1 LEDSSFARAPPT
13 FSAAS
18 SADAIPVCPGTAPWR
33 QIKIDVSICL
43 FILPPIYL
51 SIYLSICIYLHL
63 SVDPR
68 GYPFIYPRSVV
79 HLRIFTGFD
88 ASFRR
93 ETERDASYAAQ
104 KFHFQNFSSRRS
116 RRTIYRR
123 WECLAIIR
131 PAALSE
137 RAPIPQQNFPNYRTV
152 FDSPGDFSAKF
163 SANRPTSSD

>member
-1 LEDSSFARAPPT
+1 
-13 FSAAS
+13 
-18 SADAIPVCPGTAPWR
+18 
-33 QIKIDVSICL
+33 
-43 FILPPIYL
+43 
-51 SIYLSICIYLHL
+51 
-63 SVDPR
+63 
-68 GYPFIYPRSVV
+68 V

-104 KFHFQNFSSRRS
+104 KFHFPNFSSRRS

-137 RAPIPQQNFPNYRTV
+137 RAPIPEQNFPNYRTV
-152 FDSPGDFSAKF
+152 FDSIGRFLRKILGE
-163 SANRPTSSD
+163 SSDIQRLASAGDEMPLFVPLTLPRLPHFYSHVGRSRMQRERHPSARGTCK

>member
-1 LEDSSFARAPPT
+1 VDSVVISSSRSIHRNVRRFLFRACI
-13 FSAAS
+13 
-18 SADAIPVCPGTAPWR
+18 ADIFGGDGGAWLPVLMLFPCVRATAPWR

-68 GYPFIYPRSVV
+68 GYPFS
-79 HLRIFTGFD
+79 D

-104 KFHFQNFSSRRS
+104 KFHF
-116 RRTIYRR
+116 
-123 WECLAIIR
+123 
-131 PAALSE
+131 
-137 RAPIPQQNFPNYRTV
+137 
-152 FDSPGDFSAKF
+152 
-163 SANRPTSSD
+163 